1 MKKLILLAC
10 TLLCIFS
17 LSACTIDFEIGETKD
32 YDEIKDEINKIIS
45 ETPDSNTNDDS
56 NAEIPDIYSP
66 DVYIPDSTVTD
77 SNDNSLFKN
86 VDGYWVTT
94 ANECYR
100 FSSTG
105 TFYWYQSYNNL
116 TDNYYKGDYEIINS
130 FDAIE
135 ELELDYSDVLEVIS
149 KSNGTIT
156 YDDFYCIKAYPT
168 YLISGGIDK
177 SNTNL
182 QNNPCFTYLFLKV
195 SDTSAQMINYQ
206 TLSTLY
212 LTKK

>member
-1 MKKLILLAC
+1 MEQLNIEE
-10 TLLCIFS
+10 
-17 LSACTIDFEIGETKD
+17 LS
-32 YDEIKDEINKIIS
+32 
-45 ETPDSNTNDDS
+45 
-56 NAEIPDIYSP
+56 
-66 DVYIPDSTVTD
+66 
-77 SNDNSLFKN
+77 
-86 VDGYWVTT
+86 
-94 ANECYR
+94 
-100 FSSTG
+100 
-105 TFYWYQSYNNL
+105 
-116 TDNYYKGDYEIINS
+116 
-130 FDAIE
+130 IE